1 MLEAQLAGVEGEAS
15 GGVGFGAVG
24 GVADDGVAHVGEV

>member
-1 MLEAQLAGVEGEAS
+1 MDEAQFAGVEGEAA

-24 GVADDGVAHVGEV
+24 FVADDGVAHVGEV